1 MKKKGIIISIVGI
14 LLVVAI
20 GIFCLP
26 VLQVKHLLKEV
37 SDYERFQY
45 ELSIELDKAQLSQ
58 KETQL
63 LETIAKLLGIT
74 EEDIFCWTAKG
85 SVYDNT
91 IYAKLY
97 CRGFEHAVTELYLT
111 EEQQLINIQTFY
123 EFIQDYVEQQVFF
136 LGMLFPSWNGASY
149 ISVEQMEEIFE
160 VDLSEMF
167 TMDTFILEENIHS
180 KGLLLLLGMEK
191 SKGEQ
196 GELQFKTAYEGYD
209 VTLHIQ
215 KQEEIPVIETWIVNN
230 NQTSMIKECNL
241 KVLFTK
247 VEEIQVPN
255 ALVSE
260 ESMNILK
267 NIWGMMKSIDNK
279 N

>member
-111 EEQQLINIQTFY
+111 EETSDAGHLQGAVH
-123 EFIQDYVEQQVFF
+123 YVER
-136 LGMLFPSWNGASY
+136 LGRSHQCDLETYHRSY
-149 ISVEQMEEIFE
+149 I
-160 VDLSEMF
+160 
-167 TMDTFILEENIHS
+167 
-180 KGLLLLLGMEK
+180 
-191 SKGEQ
+191 
-196 GELQFKTAYEGYD
+196 
-209 VTLHIQ
+209 
-215 KQEEIPVIETWIVNN
+215 
-230 NQTSMIKECNL
+230 
-241 KVLFTK
+241 
-247 VEEIQVPN
+247 
-255 ALVSE
+255 
-260 ESMNILK
+260 
-267 NIWGMMKSIDNK
+267 
-279 N
+279 